1 LQAGHRR
8 AACLFCFLFPLPGS
22 KRKNNTMPNKTL
34 NKMQLKHWA
43 GMTARTLV
51 ATCFVG
57 ALAVLS
63 MDSAMADNPYGA
75 NYFPNVPLTTQ
86 DGKAIQFYDEIK
98 GKSVA
103 INVIYTSC
111 KDECPLETAK
121 MAQLAQIFG
130 DKMGKDMFF
139 YSISIDPKHDTPA
152 VLKAYAKNFNVGA
165 GWQFLT
171 GKPEDIKVLVKK
183 LGLSRGSDL
192 ANKDGHT
199 ASLMVGNEPTGQWMR
214 NSAVDNPIFLSAT
227 IGSFLGWREDPA
239 ARKTYANAGAVTL
252 DPGQYM
258 FQSRCSAC
266 HTIGGGDKMGPDLA
280 GVTTR
285 RERNWVARYLTAP
298 DKMRAEG
305 DPIAMELSKKYKN
318 ARMPDQK
325 MGGAD
330 LLAILTYLE
339 DAGGAPGK
347 QAKNENLKKETAAS
361 HVHDH
366 VH

>member
-1 LQAGHRR
+1 LLRLLLLHISNVQNQGI
-8 AACLFCFLFPLPGS
+8 
-22 KRKNNTMPNKTL
+22 NTML
-34 NKMQLKHWA
+34 NLMRPGNWA
-43 GMTARTLV
+43 SVTARTLV

-57 ALAVLS
+57 ALSVLS
-63 MDSAMADNPYGA
+63 LDLAMADNPYGA
-75 NYFPNVPLTTQ
+75 NYFPNVPLTNQ
-86 DGKAIQFYDEIK
+86 DGKQVMFYDDLIK

-103 INVIYTSC
+103 INVIYTGC

-152 VLKAYAKNFNVGA
+152 VLKAYAKNFNVGP

-199 ASLMVGNEPTGQWMR
+199 ASLMVGNEPTAQWMR

-239 ARKTYANAGAVTL
+239 ARKTYADAGAVTL

-266 HTIGGGDKMGPDLA
+266 HTMGGGEKIGPDLA

-285 RERNWVARYLTAP
+285 RERSWVARYLTAP

-305 DPIAMELSKKYKN
+305 DPIALELSKKYKT

-330 LLAILTYLE
+330 LLAILSYLE
-339 DAGGAPGK
+339 NQNSESHKTAQKEATQKEAG
-347 QAKNENLKKETAAS
+347 
-361 HVHDH
+361 HVH
-366 VH
+366 